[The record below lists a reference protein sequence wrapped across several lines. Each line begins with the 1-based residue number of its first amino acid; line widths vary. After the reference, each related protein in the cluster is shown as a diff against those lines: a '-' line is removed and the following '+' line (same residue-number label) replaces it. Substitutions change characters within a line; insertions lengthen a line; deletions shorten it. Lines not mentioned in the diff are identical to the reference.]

1 MQCVVHIYISYG
13 FRIIISIIKASMN
26 KFNVLKTY
34 RLINKS
40 KSRAYVLLSLILT
53 QSKGTSIVSDQHK
66 IDTESWFQLTLL
78 TMMSLTYALRAIYCL
93 VSHTEKGE
101 ITENAHVPMLRT
113 LFNTRRAANVLCVSY
128 LFCAL
133 VLETSDQ
140 TFQIKK
146 PCIEK
151 QDQALGR
158 ILEAKHTLRYDFF
171 ITKTQGYFYTTQFF
185 I

>member
-1 MQCVVHIYISYG
+1 
-13 FRIIISIIKASMN
+13 MN

-34 RLINKS
+34 RSINKS
-40 KSRAYVLLSLILT
+40 KRRAYVLLSLILT

-78 TMMSLTYALRAIYCL
+78 TMMSLTYALGISCL

-101 ITENAHVPMLRT
+101 ITESPHVPMLRT

-133 VLETSDQ
+133 VLETSDR

-146 PCIEK
+146 TGSSVRKNSGSKTYATIRFLYNKNTGVLLHDSIFHLICI
-151 QDQALGR
+151 LG
-158 ILEAKHTLRYDFF
+158 
-171 ITKTQGYFYTTQFF
+171 
-185 I
+185 